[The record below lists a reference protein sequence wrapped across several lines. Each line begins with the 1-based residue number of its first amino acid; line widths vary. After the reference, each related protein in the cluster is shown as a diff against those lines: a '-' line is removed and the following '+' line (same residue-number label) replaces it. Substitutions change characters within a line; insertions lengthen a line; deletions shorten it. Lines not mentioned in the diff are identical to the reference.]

1 MTSTGINLLTSQLRI
16 TGFATGLDTD
26 QIISDLMKVER
37 LPLDKLYQ
45 QKQVAE
51 WKMDEYRNITKLLME
66 VKGEYFNV
74 LKPDTY
80 MLSQSTY
87 KKNKADSTDI
97 SVVTAQAGTNA
108 IPGIYEIE
116 IIQTATSAKID
127 STTGVTAMLK
137 SKEVISSDNI
147 EKAGGKTINVVLDG
161 ISKQIT
167 MNSYAEDTTLYDV
180 ALDLQNKIDK
190 AFGSGKII
198 VESIEED
205 GGSKLSFDTL
215 GGASKITLL
224 KGSSNDGLQYLNI
237 SEGSS
242 NRLDVNL
249 SLENLSSMF
258 SDELIFDGN
267 GNLVFS
273 INGKEFTFAKTSSLI
288 NMMNTISNDST
299 AGVIFT
305 YDEASDKFKISARQT
320 GAGETISISQM
331 SGNFFGDD
339 INAGASR
346 ISSTSPV
353 VEYGSDAMV
362 KINGELIIRSNNT
375 FTINNIAYT
384 LNKESSSVQKI
395 NVTADVDA
403 VYNNIKSF
411 VEKYNNM
418 IDVINAKLNEEY
430 DRNYK
435 PLTDEQKMDMSD
447 KEIELWEKKAKTG
460 LLRND
465 SILENIV
472 FSMRKALF
480 DKISGLDLNLTSIG
494 ITTGTYQEK
503 GKLKINDAKLKE
515 AISNNPDK
523 VMELFAKKS
532 ETYPSYERTM
542 TAEERSV
549 RYNESGLAY
558 RLFDIIEDNI
568 STFRNSNGQ
577 KGILL
582 EKAGIE
588 GDTTEYTNLI
598 QNEIRNYKLKI
609 DSLYERLVT
618 KENNYFIK
626 FAEMEQIIA
635 KMNAQSNWLTMQ
647 FSNNY

>member
-1 MTSTGINLLTSQLRI
+1 MASTGINLFTSQLRI

-375 FTINNIAYT
+375 FTINNISYT

>member
-258 SDELIFDGN
+258 SNELIFDGN

-375 FTINNIAYT
+375 FTINNISYT

-532 ETYPSYERTM
+532 ETYPSYARTM

>member
-26 QIISDLMKVER
+26 QIVSDLMKVER
-37 LPLDKLYQ
+37 MPLDKLYQ

-116 IIQTATSAKID
+116 VIKTATSAKID
-127 STTGVTAMLK
+127 STTGVTAMLN

-258 SDELIFDGN
+258 SNELIFDGN

-375 FTINNIAYT
+375 FTINNISYT